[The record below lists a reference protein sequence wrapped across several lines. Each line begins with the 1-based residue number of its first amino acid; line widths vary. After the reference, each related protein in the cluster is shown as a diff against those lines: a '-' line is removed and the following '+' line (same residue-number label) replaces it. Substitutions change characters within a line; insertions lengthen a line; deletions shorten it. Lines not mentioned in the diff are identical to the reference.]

1 MLHKNKKKQ
10 ETKVD
15 SYMPCVSNGPHPQ
28 VTACRKQFE
37 LSTNDVSFIKVR
49 ESLLMPSDALAGFS
63 NSFVVL

>member
-1 MLHKNKKKQ
+1 MSNLVGTQ
-10 ETKVD
+10 EI
-15 SYMPCVSNGPHPQ
+15 

>member
-28 VTACRKQFE
+28 VAMA
-37 LSTNDVSFIKVR
+37 S
-49 ESLLMPSDALAGFS
+49 
-63 NSFVVL
+63 VLQAAVKA